1 MKYFFKIFLSII
13 FIVTFFTNSNASK
26 NQILFKV
33 NNEIITSVD
42 ILNEIKYLEIIN
54 SDFSNLEKQKA
65 FEIAKKSLVREKI
78 KHTQIKK
85 TFENLI
91 LDEEL
96 LNQFIFNFFSR
107 YKIDS
112 KMDFE
117 NFFLDKKIDPDLVRK
132 KITNEVLW
140 NQLIYRKYKPKV
152 KIDMNKIKKELKKK
166 NVEKEYNLEEILFI
180 LEKNEN
186 LDDKFSIIKKDIEVR
201 GFSKVALDF
210 SISNSSNQGGALGWI
225 KENFLSK
232 KIIDELNRTKINE
245 YTKPIVIP
253 GGFLILNIKNIRTVK
268 KEVDLDKQLKLVID
282 KKTNEQLNQFS
293 NIFYQK
299 IKQDMIINEY

>member
-1 MKYFFKIFLSII
+1 MKYYFKIFLSII
-13 FIVTFFTNSNASK
+13 FLVATFTNSNASK
-26 NQILFKV
+26 NKILFKI

-78 KHTQIKK
+78 KHSQIKK

-117 NFFLDKKIDPDLVRK
+117 KFFLDKKIDPDLVRK

-186 LDDKFSIIKKDIEVR
+186 LDDKFSIIKKDIEER
-201 GFSKVALDF
+201 NFSKAALDF
-210 SISNSSNQGGALGWI
+210 SVSNSSNQGGALGWI

>member
-1 MKYFFKIFLSII
+1 MKYYFKIFLSII
-13 FIVTFFTNSNASK
+13 FLVATFTNSNASK
-26 NQILFKV
+26 NKILFKI

-78 KHTQIKK
+78 KHSQIKK

-117 NFFLDKKIDPDLVRK
+117 KFFLDKKIDPDLVRK

-186 LDDKFSIIKKDIEVR
+186 LDDKFSIIKKDIKVR
-201 GFSKVALDF
+201 GFSKAALDF
-210 SISNSSNQGGALGWI
+210 SVSNSSNQGGALGWI